1 MNETWPEIKK
11 RKLKERRGE
20 TFDWIQSLVVALF
33 ACVLIFTFLVR
44 VVGVVGT
51 SMLNTL
57 HPGDRILVSNLFYT
71 PKRGDIIVLRKESFN
86 SEPIVKRVI
95 ATEGE
100 TVTIDFEGGIVYVD
114 GVALDEPYTL
124 EPTHRRIDF
133 GDSVTVPEGCLFVM
147 GDNRNGSTDSRDDRI
162 GCVDER
168 LVIGRAFF
176 LLVPGGD
183 SQHGESRDWSRP
195 DVERIVGSKP
205 RLIVLNR
212 ADQADA
218 AATALWKKA
227 LTGEGALAL
236 EMDCKSGRG
245 VNAFPA
251 AARSLLKEK
260 IERAEAKGQ
269 VGKALRFMVLGVP
282 NVGKSSFIN
291 RLAGRKA
298 AETSD
303 RPGVTRG
310 KQWITLNGGI
320 LLLDTPGILWPKFE
334 SPEVG
339 YSLAWTGAINDN
351 ILDVELVACRLL
363 ERLRELYPDAI
374 EARYKFTPDPEA
386 PGYELLEAAARKR
399 GFLISG
405 GEVNTERMAHVLLDE
420 FREGKLGR
428 MTLERP

>member
-1 MNETWPEIKK
+1 MANETINWYPGHMKK
-11 RKLKERRGE
+11 ATRMME
-20 TFDWIQSLVVALF
+20 DSL
-33 ACVLIFTFLVR
+33 
-44 VVGVVGT
+44 
-51 SMLNTL
+51 
-57 HPGDRILVSNLFYT
+57 
-71 PKRGDIIVLRKESFN
+71 
-86 SEPIVKRVI
+86 
-95 ATEGE
+95 
-100 TVTIDFEGGIVYVD
+100 
-114 GVALDEPYTL
+114 
-124 EPTHRRIDF
+124 
-133 GDSVTVPEGCLFVM
+133 
-147 GDNRNGSTDSRDDRI
+147 
-162 GCVDER
+162 R
-168 LVIGRAFF
+168 LVDAVVELRDARI
-176 LLVPGGD
+176 PD
-183 SQHGESRDWSRP
+183 SSRNP

-310 KQWITLNGGI
+310 KQWVTVDSGL
-320 LLLDTPGILWPKFE
+320 LLLDTPGILWPKFDDE
-334 SPEVG
+334 EVG
-339 YSLAWTGAINDN
+339 RRLAYTGAVKDDV
-351 ILDVELVACRLL
+351 LDVETLACHLAAMLWAR
-363 ERLRELYPDAI
+363 YPEAMR
-374 EARYKFTPDPEA
+374 ARYKLDPPEDASGYDLLTEA
-386 PGYELLEAAARKR
+386 GRRR
-399 GFLISG
+399 GFLLAR
-405 GEVNTERMAHVLLDE
+405 GEIDTERMARVLLE
-420 FREGKLGR
+420 EYRSCKIGR
-428 MTLERP
+428 FTLEDPPERTEACATN

>member
-1 MNETWPEIKK
+1 MANETINWYPGHMKK
-11 RKLKERRGE
+11 ATRMME
-20 TFDWIQSLVVALF
+20 DSL
-33 ACVLIFTFLVR
+33 
-44 VVGVVGT
+44 
-51 SMLNTL
+51 
-57 HPGDRILVSNLFYT
+57 
-71 PKRGDIIVLRKESFN
+71 
-86 SEPIVKRVI
+86 
-95 ATEGE
+95 
-100 TVTIDFEGGIVYVD
+100 
-114 GVALDEPYTL
+114 
-124 EPTHRRIDF
+124 
-133 GDSVTVPEGCLFVM
+133 
-147 GDNRNGSTDSRDDRI
+147 
-162 GCVDER
+162 R
-168 LVIGRAFF
+168 LVDAVVELRDARI
-176 LLVPGGD
+176 PN
-183 SQHGESRDWSRP
+183 SSRNP

-245 VNAFPA
+245 VNAFPS
-251 AARSLLKEK
+251 AARALLKEK

-320 LLLDTPGILWPKFE
+320 LLLDTPGILWPKLD

-339 YSLAWTGAINDN
+339 YSLPG
-351 ILDVELVACRLL
+351 R
-363 ERLRELYPDAI
+363 
-374 EARYKFTPDPEA
+374 ARSMTTSWISSLSPAGCSSTCASFTPARSKRAISFRPIRKLPATSCSKPRRES
-386 PGYELLEAAARKR
+386 AAFSSPAAKSIPSAWRTSCSMNSAKAD
-399 GFLISG
+399 SG
-405 GEVNTERMAHVLLDE
+405 A
-420 FREGKLGR
+420 
-428 MTLERP
+428 

>member
-1 MNETWPEIKK
+1 MANETINWYPGHMKK
-11 RKLKERRGE
+11 ATRMME
-20 TFDWIQSLVVALF
+20 DSL
-33 ACVLIFTFLVR
+33 
-44 VVGVVGT
+44 
-51 SMLNTL
+51 
-57 HPGDRILVSNLFYT
+57 
-71 PKRGDIIVLRKESFN
+71 
-86 SEPIVKRVI
+86 
-95 ATEGE
+95 
-100 TVTIDFEGGIVYVD
+100 
-114 GVALDEPYTL
+114 
-124 EPTHRRIDF
+124 
-133 GDSVTVPEGCLFVM
+133 
-147 GDNRNGSTDSRDDRI
+147 
-162 GCVDER
+162 R
-168 LVIGRAFF
+168 LVDAVVELRDARI
-176 LLVPGGD
+176 PN
-183 SQHGESRDWSRP
+183 SSRNP

-310 KQWITLNGGI
+310 KQWITVDQGL

-334 SPEVG
+334 DPEVG
-339 YSLAWTGAINDN
+339 MRLAYTGAVKE
-351 ILDVELVACRLL
+351 DVIDTETLACHFIALL
-363 ERLRELYPDAI
+363 AKYYPQTLS
-374 EARYKFTPDPEA
+374 ERYKLEA
-386 PGYELLEAAARKR
+386 PEGADGYDLLQLAGKKR
-399 GFLISG
+399 GYLVSG
-405 GEVNTERMAHVLLDE
+405 GEVNTERMAKALMDDY
-420 FREGKLGR
+420 RSGKLGKL
-428 MTLERP
+428 TLESPEDMQ

>member
-1 MNETWPEIKK
+1 MANETINWYPGHMKK
-11 RKLKERRGE
+11 ATRMME
-20 TFDWIQSLVVALF
+20 DSL
-33 ACVLIFTFLVR
+33 
-44 VVGVVGT
+44 
-51 SMLNTL
+51 
-57 HPGDRILVSNLFYT
+57 
-71 PKRGDIIVLRKESFN
+71 
-86 SEPIVKRVI
+86 
-95 ATEGE
+95 
-100 TVTIDFEGGIVYVD
+100 
-114 GVALDEPYTL
+114 
-124 EPTHRRIDF
+124 
-133 GDSVTVPEGCLFVM
+133 
-147 GDNRNGSTDSRDDRI
+147 
-162 GCVDER
+162 R
-168 LVIGRAFF
+168 LVDAVVELRDARI
-176 LLVPGGD
+176 PN
-183 SQHGESRDWSRP
+183 SSRNP

-303 RPGVTRG
+303 RPGVTRT
-310 KQWITLNGGI
+310 KQWVPVDKTLE
-320 LLLDTPGILWPKFE
+320 LLDTPGILWPKFE
-334 SPEVG
+334 DSSVG
-339 YSLAWTGAINDN
+339 VRLAFTGAIRDEVV
-351 ILDVELVACRLL
+351 DVEELAMRLMDYLGKNYPKAIEERYKLTVSEEDDGYALL
-363 ERLRELYPDAI
+363 EKA
-374 EARYKFTPDPEA
+374 
-386 PGYELLEAAARKR
+386 GRKR

-405 GEVNTERMAHVLLDE
+405 GEVDTERMSRILLDE
-420 FREGKLGR
+420 FRGGKLGR
-428 MTLERP
+428 FTLEFPPEGERT

>member
-1 MNETWPEIKK
+1 MANETINWYPGHMKK
-11 RKLKERRGE
+11 ATRMME
-20 TFDWIQSLVVALF
+20 DSL
-33 ACVLIFTFLVR
+33 
-44 VVGVVGT
+44 
-51 SMLNTL
+51 
-57 HPGDRILVSNLFYT
+57 
-71 PKRGDIIVLRKESFN
+71 
-86 SEPIVKRVI
+86 
-95 ATEGE
+95 
-100 TVTIDFEGGIVYVD
+100 
-114 GVALDEPYTL
+114 
-124 EPTHRRIDF
+124 
-133 GDSVTVPEGCLFVM
+133 
-147 GDNRNGSTDSRDDRI
+147 
-162 GCVDER
+162 R
-168 LVIGRAFF
+168 LVDAVVELRDARI
-176 LLVPGGD
+176 PN
-183 SQHGESRDWSRP
+183 SSRNP

-310 KQWITLNGGI
+310 KQWITLNDGI

-351 ILDVELVACRLL
+351 ILDVELVACRLF
-363 ERLRELYPDAI
+363 ERLRELYPGAI

>member
-1 MNETWPEIKK
+1 MANETINWYPGHMKK
-11 RKLKERRGE
+11 ATRMME
-20 TFDWIQSLVVALF
+20 DSL
-33 ACVLIFTFLVR
+33 
-44 VVGVVGT
+44 
-51 SMLNTL
+51 
-57 HPGDRILVSNLFYT
+57 
-71 PKRGDIIVLRKESFN
+71 
-86 SEPIVKRVI
+86 
-95 ATEGE
+95 
-100 TVTIDFEGGIVYVD
+100 
-114 GVALDEPYTL
+114 
-124 EPTHRRIDF
+124 
-133 GDSVTVPEGCLFVM
+133 
-147 GDNRNGSTDSRDDRI
+147 
-162 GCVDER
+162 R
-168 LVIGRAFF
+168 LVDAVVELRDARI
-176 LLVPGGD
+176 PN
-183 SQHGESRDWSRP
+183 SSRNP

-303 RPGVTRG
+303 RPGVTRD

-363 ERLRELYPDAI
+363 ERLRELYPGAI

>member
-1 MNETWPEIKK
+1 MANETINWYPGHMKQATRMME
-11 RKLKERRGE
+11 
-20 TFDWIQSLVVALF
+20 DSL
-33 ACVLIFTFLVR
+33 
-44 VVGVVGT
+44 
-51 SMLNTL
+51 
-57 HPGDRILVSNLFYT
+57 
-71 PKRGDIIVLRKESFN
+71 
-86 SEPIVKRVI
+86 
-95 ATEGE
+95 
-100 TVTIDFEGGIVYVD
+100 
-114 GVALDEPYTL
+114 
-124 EPTHRRIDF
+124 
-133 GDSVTVPEGCLFVM
+133 
-147 GDNRNGSTDSRDDRI
+147 
-162 GCVDER
+162 R
-168 LVIGRAFF
+168 LVDAVVELRDARI
-176 LLVPGGD
+176 PN
-183 SQHGESRDWSRP
+183 SSRNP
-195 DVERIVGSKP
+195 AVERIVGSKP

-320 LLLDTPGILWPKFE
+320 LLLDTPGILWPKFDD
-334 SPEVG
+334 PEVG
-339 YSLAWTGAINDN
+339 MRLAYTGAVKE
-351 ILDVELVACRLL
+351 DVIDTETLACHFIALL
-363 ERLRELYPDAI
+363 AKYYPQTLS
-374 EARYKFTPDPEA
+374 ERYKLEA
-386 PGYELLEAAARKR
+386 PEGADGYDLLQLAGKKR
-399 GFLISG
+399 GYLVSG
-405 GEVNTERMAHVLLDE
+405 GEVNTERMAKALMDDY
-420 FREGKLGR
+420 RSGKLGKL
-428 MTLERP
+428 TLESPEDMQ